1 MRFAFT
7 EDQLLFRD
15 TVRDL
20 LAKECPPE
28 VVRAAWESAEG
39 RSEELWS
46 SLAEMGVIGLT
57 IPEDLG
63 GLGMTELD
71 LVLLLEEAGRAA
83 LPEPVLETTAVAAP
97 LLADLSSGAGGGEHH
112 AAAVELASEW
122 LPKVAEGQARLAV
135 GLAYSPLVADAHLA
149 GLVILHREDRLF
161 AVPGDKL
168 GLLPQPSVDGA
179 RRLFSASWDPADE
192 IWLAAG
198 EDVWPAVNTAFDRGA
213 LAAAAELVG
222 LADQLLAMTVSYVIE
237 RHQFGVPVG
246 SFQAIKHHLANGLL
260 RLELAKPLVHAAAYS
275 MAQRLDTSS
284 RDVSMAKSAA
294 SEAASFVAGVAL
306 QCHGAIGYTVEHDLH
321 LWMKRVWALAA
332 TWGDAAYHRE
342 RVAVSVLG
350 PPPAY

>member
-15 TVRDL
+15 AVRDL
-20 LAKECPPE
+20 LAKECLPE
-28 VVRAAWESAEG
+28 AVRTAWESQDG
-39 RSEELWS
+39 RSAELWG

-57 IPEDLG
+57 IPEELG

-97 LLADLSSGAGGGEHH
+97 LLADLAAAVGGEHH
-112 AAAVELASEW
+112 ATAVELAAEW
-122 LPKVAEGQARLAV
+122 LPRVAEGGARLAV

-149 GLVILHREDRLF
+149 GLVILHRDDRLF

-168 GLLPQPSVDGA
+168 GLLAQPSVDGA
-179 RRLFSASWDPADE
+179 RRLFSASWDPSDE
-192 IWLAAG
+192 IWLAVG
-198 EDVWPAVNTAFDRGA
+198 EEVWPAVNTAFDRGA
-213 LAAAAELVG
+213 LAAAAELTG
-222 LADQLLAMTVSYVIE
+222 LADRLLAMTVEYVTE

-246 SFQAIKHHLANGLL
+246 SFQAVKHHLANGLL

-275 MAQRLDTSS
+275 MAHGLETSS